1 MKALILSCNTGQGH
15 NSCSAAI
22 KECFEAHGTV
32 CDVTDALGFISQ
44 GVSKFISKGH
54 VFVYRHMPWLF
65 RRGYRY
71 SERHGEYFGEES
83 LVYRLMARG
92 ADGLYDF
99 ICREGYDTVICPHV
113 FSALMLT
120 ELLKRHPSTVRSCFV
135 DTDYVCHPGAAESA
149 LDLYFMPDASIME
162 GHEAEFD
169 MTKVVESGI
178 PVRRPF
184 YSSRPGVQAKR
195 ALGIPEDAAHLLV
208 MCGSMGCGPM
218 KRLTSC
224 LAGLLTEK
232 QYMTVVCGTNHAL
245 KNWLDFRFEGRENIR
260 ILGYTQDISLLM
272 DSADLYLTKPGGIST
287 SEAAVKALPM
297 VLVDAVAGCEEYNME
312 YYVSA
317 GLAVTAEGPRK
328 LARLS
333 AKLLGSKERLARM
346 QAAGRKLRSR
356 NGAELI
362 YSCMNNEKSEKQKA

>member
-1 MKALILSCNTGQGH
+1 MET
-15 NSCSAAI
+15 
-22 KECFEAHGTV
+22 
-32 CDVTDALGFISQ
+32 
-44 GVSKFISKGH
+44 
-54 VFVYRHMPWLF
+54 PWLF

-120 ELLKRHPSTVRSCFV
+120 ELLKRHPGAVRSCFV

-149 LDLYFMPDASIME
+149 LDLYFMPDASVME

-260 ILGYTQDISLLM
+260 VLGITQN
-272 DSADLYLTKPGGIST
+272 P
-287 SEAAVKALPM
+287 
-297 VLVDAVAGCEEYNME
+297 VAGCEEYNME

>member
-83 LVYRLMARG
+83 LVYRLMSRG

-120 ELLKRHPSTVRSCFV
+120 ELLKRHPGAVRSCFV

-149 LDLYFMPDASIME
+149 LDLYFMPDAS
-162 GHEAEFD
+162 
-169 MTKVVESGI
+169 
-178 PVRRPF
+178 
-184 YSSRPGVQAKR
+184 
-195 ALGIPEDAAHLLV
+195 V
-208 MCGSMGCGPM
+208 MKQS
-218 KRLTSC
+218 LT
-224 LAGLLTEK
+224 
-232 QYMTVVCGTNHAL
+232 
-245 KNWLDFRFEGRENIR
+245 
-260 ILGYTQDISLLM
+260 
-272 DSADLYLTKPGGIST
+272 
-287 SEAAVKALPM
+287 
-297 VLVDAVAGCEEYNME
+297 
-312 YYVSA
+312 
-317 GLAVTAEGPRK
+317 
-328 LARLS
+328 
-333 AKLLGSKERLARM
+333 
-346 QAAGRKLRSR
+346 
-356 NGAELI
+356 
-362 YSCMNNEKSEKQKA
+362 